1 MCRIKNL
8 AILLGLCM
16 VITACGS
23 SEQQKSKVMLF
34 QGDKNKKEEEHY
46 KTTKVKKGT
55 YEEKISATASLVY
68 QNDKAVM
75 IKDSNAYLDKILVK
89 NGQKVVKGQKLAT
102 YHVKISDT
110 KLKKK
115 KLETEQ
121 ARSEYPKEQEKRS
134 TAAGKNNK
142 NAHGCNRKK
151 TGSAAVK
158 QVKKRVQRFAEAG
171 EIHSEKRE
179 RL

>member
-23 SEQQKSKVMLF
+23 SEQQKSKVMLY

-121 ARSEYPKEQEKRS
+121 ARSEYDVNLKSKRNEVLQQERTIKTLTDATEKKLAVLQLNKLKRD
-134 TAAGKNNK
+134 
-142 NAHGCNRKK
+142 RK
-151 TGSAAVK
+151 SV
-158 QVKKRVQRFAEAG
+158 V
-171 EIHSEKRE
+171 
-179 RL
+179 

>member
-75 IKDSNAYLDKILVK
+75 IKDSNAYLGKERPE
-89 NGQKVVKGQKLAT
+89 GSEG
-102 YHVKISDT
+102 T
-110 KLKKK
+110 KTCHL
-115 KLETEQ
+115 
-121 ARSEYPKEQEKRS
+121 S
-134 TAAGKNNK
+134 
-142 NAHGCNRKK
+142 RKDFRYK
-151 TGSAAVK
+151 
-158 QVKKRVQRFAEAG
+158 VKKEKAG
-171 EIHSEKRE
+171 NGTGKV
-179 RL
+179 

>member
-1 MCRIKNL
+1 MCRIKNR

-23 SEQQKSKVMLF
+23 SEQQKSKVMLY

-89 NGQKVVKGQKLAT
+89 NGQKVCLLYTSLMQLTRV
-102 YHVKISDT
+102 
-110 KLKKK
+110 
-115 KLETEQ
+115 LETSYDYLLE
-121 ARSEYPKEQEKRS
+121 
-134 TAAGKNNK
+134 G
-142 NAHGCNRKK
+142 H
-151 TGSAAVK
+151 
-158 QVKKRVQRFAEAG
+158 AEF
-171 EIHSEKRE
+171 
-179 RL
+179 

>member
-23 SEQQKSKVMLF
+23 SEQQKSKVMLY

-115 KLETEQ
+115 KLE
-121 ARSEYPKEQEKRS
+121 EKRS

>member
-1 MCRIKNL
+1 
-8 AILLGLCM
+8 
-16 VITACGS
+16 
-23 SEQQKSKVMLF
+23 
-34 QGDKNKKEEEHY
+34 
-46 KTTKVKKGT
+46 
-55 YEEKISATASLVY
+55 
-68 QNDKAVM
+68 M

-121 ARSEYPKEQEKRS
+121 ARSEYDVNLKSKRNEVLQQERTIK
-134 TAAGKNNK
+134 TLTDATEKKLAVLQLNK
-142 NAHGCNRKK
+142 LKSEYK
-151 TGSAAVK
+151 DLQK
-158 QVKKRVQRFAEAG
+158 QG

>member
-1 MCRIKNL
+1 M

-89 NGQKVVKGQKLAT
+89 NGQKG
-102 YHVKISDT
+102 SEGT
-110 KLKKK
+110 KTCHL
-115 KLETEQ
+115 
-121 ARSEYPKEQEKRS
+121 S
-134 TAAGKNNK
+134 
-142 NAHGCNRKK
+142 RKDFRYK
-151 TGSAAVK
+151 
-158 QVKKRVQRFAEAG
+158 VKKEKAG
-171 EIHSEKRE
+171 NGTGKV
-179 RL
+179 

>member
-23 SEQQKSKVMLF
+23 SEQQKSKVILF

-89 NGQKVVKGQKLAT
+89 NGQKVVKGQKLAFFARFNVIARKT
-102 YHVKISDT
+102 TLHVQLFLSDFT
-110 KLKKK
+110 QSVAFGRNSEDFSPKHATLFYIQTD
-115 KLETEQ
+115 LRCIET
-121 ARSEYPKEQEKRS
+121 
-134 TAAGKNNK
+134 T
-142 NAHGCNRKK
+142 
-151 TGSAAVK
+151 
-158 QVKKRVQRFAEAG
+158 
-171 EIHSEKRE
+171 
-179 RL
+179 

>member
-1 MCRIKNL
+1 M
-8 AILLGLCM
+8 
-16 VITACGS
+16 
-23 SEQQKSKVMLF
+23 
-34 QGDKNKKEEEHY
+34 
-46 KTTKVKKGT
+46 
-55 YEEKISATASLVY
+55 
-68 QNDKAVM
+68 
-75 IKDSNAYLDKILVK
+75 VK

-121 ARSEYPKEQEKRS
+121 ARSEYDVNLKSKRNEVLQQERTIK
-134 TAAGKNNK
+134 TLTDATE
-142 NAHGCNRKK
+142 K

>member
-23 SEQQKSKVMLF
+23 SEQQKSKVMLY

-102 YHVKISDT
+102 YLVKISDT
-110 KLKKK
+110 
-115 KLETEQ
+115 
-121 ARSEYPKEQEKRS
+121 
-134 TAAGKNNK
+134 
-142 NAHGCNRKK
+142 
-151 TGSAAVK
+151 
-158 QVKKRVQRFAEAG
+158 
-171 EIHSEKRE
+171 
-179 RL
+179 